1 LLIGLIIT
9 IIARVFSLVLPPYI
23 NKSIQA
29 VENSFLEV
37 ATDGSALLCIL
48 LTYIAIIIGAALLSA
63 FFTFLM
69 RQTIINISRYIERD
83 LKNEIFKHY
92 QYLSLDF
99 YKKNRTGDLMNRIS
113 EDVSQVRMYAGPAI
127 MYSVQTLTLFLCVI
141 PIMIY
146 KSPYMAMY
154 ALLPLPILSYLIYI
168 ISKIIHQRSTIVQE
182 YLSVLSTFTQE
193 VFSGLSV
200 IKAYSLENRMNV
212 ELQDLAIEGKNK
224 SMDLAKVNSWFFPLM
239 ILLIGLSSLLAVY
252 AG

>member
-29 VENSFLEV
+29 VENSFLEG
-37 ATDGSALLCIL
+37 ATDGSALQSIL
-48 LTYIAIIIGAALLSA
+48 LTYIAIIVGAALLSA

-113 EDVSQVRMYAGPAI
+113 
-127 MYSVQTLTLFLCVI
+127 
-141 PIMIY
+141 
-146 KSPYMAMY
+146 
-154 ALLPLPILSYLIYI
+154 
-168 ISKIIHQRSTIVQE
+168 
-182 YLSVLSTFTQE
+182 
-193 VFSGLSV
+193 
-200 IKAYSLENRMNV
+200 
-212 ELQDLAIEGKNK
+212 
-224 SMDLAKVNSWFFPLM
+224 
-239 ILLIGLSSLLAVY
+239 
-252 AG
+252 